1 MEAAREIVQMFLK
14 HVAEMSNSNLIR
26 NANSLMTKNEA
37 KTDTE
42 VEFSW
47 VSDVHLQN
55 QTKFKQGYSLFLE
68 TNIVTTH
75 GKSKRILPH
84 VFWFEVL
91 SLLSVFDIINLFIP
105 SKRFKSWILNSSS
118 HYKHVFESM
127 NRVCDEKVLFFVEL
141 NIVTTVQTP
150 KRTLTDLPYAFW
162 FDVLTFL
169 SVFDIVNLF
178 ISSKRFKGFI
188 LNSISNYKHVF

>member
-1 MEAAREIVQMFLK
+1 
-14 HVAEMSNSNLIR
+14 MSNSNLIR
-26 NANSLMTKNEA
+26 NANSLMAKNEG
-37 KTDTE
+37 KIDTE

-47 VSDVHLQN
+47 VSDVHPQN
-55 QTKFKQGYSLFLE
+55 QTKFKLRYSFFLE
-68 TNIVTTH
+68 TNIVATL
-75 GKSKRILPH
+75 GKSKRILPHLRH

-127 NRVCDEKVLFFVEL
+127 NRVCDEKVLFFVEV
-141 NIVTTVQTP
+141 NIITTVQTP
-150 KRTLTDLPYAFW
+150 KRTLADLPYAFW
-162 FDVLTFL
+162 FEVLTFL

-178 ISSKRFKGFI
+178 ISSKRFKGLI